1 MKPVILL
8 FGTVLDWFYRYT
20 GDYGLA
26 IVCLTVLV
34 KLCLLP
40 LYGAHRG
47 RTDER
52 QAGAGSC
59 LLLLVTL
66 PVLTGLYRTVLA
78 GAAGPVGSC
87 LCPWIASLLSR
98 DPYGLLPAM
107 SAVVQLLPQT
117 YPYLSFFRALELPK
131 APKGMLVSSALLTF
145 LICLPL
151 PSAVGI
157 YYLTSGILTAAEQA
171 VQNGLRAYRLRCA

>member
-59 LLLLVTL
+59 LLLL
-66 PVLTGLYRTVLA
+66 YRTVLA

-107 SAVVQLLPQT
+107 SAVVQFLPQT

-157 YYLTSGILTAAEQA
+157 YYLTSGIFTAAEQA

>member
-1 MKPVILL
+1 MNQVILL
-8 FGTVLDWFYRYT
+8 FGTVLQGFYRYT
-20 GDYGLA
+20 GDYGLS

-40 LYGAHRG
+40 LYAVRRG
-47 RTDER
+47 EADTG
-52 QAGAGSC
+52 QAGTGSC

-78 GAAGPVGSC
+78 GAAGSVGSC
-87 LCPWIASLLSR
+87 LCPWVASLLSR
-98 DPYGLLPAM
+98 DSYGLLPAM
-107 SAVVQLLPQT
+107 SAAVQILPQT
-117 YPYLSFFRALELPK
+117 YPYLSFFRALQLPK
-131 APKGMLVSSALLTF
+131 APKKMIVSSAVLTF

-157 YYLTSGILTAAEQA
+157 YYLTSGIFTAAEQA
-171 VQNGLRAYRLRCA
+171 VQNGMRAYRLRHA

>member
-66 PVLTGLYRTVLA
+66 PVRTGLYRTVLA
-78 GAAGPVGSC
+78 GAAGPALAAVPVGHPGER
-87 LCPWIASLLSR
+87 LQPG
-98 DPYGLLPAM
+98 PG
-107 SAVVQLLPQT
+107 
-117 YPYLSFFRALELPK
+117 
-131 APKGMLVSSALLTF
+131 
-145 LICLPL
+145 PL
-151 PSAVGI
+151 PYRG
-157 YYLTSGILTAAEQA
+157 GGPGEP
-171 VQNGLRAYRLRCA
+171 GLHPPHPGAPGQDTGGLADGGAGHRRPGPLLGRDR

>member
-66 PVLTGLYRTVLA
+66 PVLTGLYRTVLRSEERR
-78 GAAGPVGSC
+78 VGKEC
-87 LCPWIASLLSR
+87 
-98 DPYGLLPAM
+98 
-107 SAVVQLLPQT
+107 
-117 YPYLSFFRALELPK
+117 
-131 APKGMLVSSALLTF
+131 
-145 LICLPL
+145 
-151 PSAVGI
+151 
-157 YYLTSGILTAAEQA
+157 
-171 VQNGLRAYRLRCA
+171 